1 MSELVEKNTSYEID
15 FFKLYETN
23 KSTFG
28 KGTFKWT
35 VHAVRRIDTDKD
47 GVLDKT
53 LQEGPD
59 SSSTFETDVP
69 TPKKTKAKGA
79 RNPYGN

>member
-1 MSELVEKNTSYEID
+1 MLFVPLKW
-15 FFKLYETN
+15 

-35 VHAVRRIDTDKD
+35 VHAIRRIDTDSD
-47 GVLDKT
+47 GSVDKL
-53 LQEGPD
+53 LQEGP
-59 SSSTFETDVP
+59 SSESTFATDVP

-79 RNPYGN
+79 KNPYGN